1 MRALVISGG
10 GCKGGFPIG
19 YESVNMGNYDL
30 FCGSST
36 GILAC
41 LMIAQGKYNEGIE
54 FYGKATNNL
63 VYDVNPFNK
72 KGQLKE
78 LRALTGFLKGKGSF
92 ATTTKLLTL
101 IRENYSKFFHETTD
115 KEIVVAVSNL
125 TTNKV
130 EYKSSKDL
138 SWSVFTYWCWVST
151 LATPYTGTAI
161 VNNNIYADGGFE
173 VSLPLKYACERGAI
187 EVRAIAL
194 TTKESNVKFRNNNVV
209 NVVLSVLDT
218 QLDNNLRKDIE
229 LGLEYRKHGIDID
242 MIYMPEKIT
251 DKAMHFDPKT
261 NKLIIEIGIKTA
273 KENAL

>member
-19 YESVNMGNYDL
+19 YESVNRDNYNL
-30 FCGSST
+30 YCGSST
-36 GILAC
+36 GVLAC
-41 LMIAQGKYNEGIE
+41 LMIAQGKYNKGIE
-54 FYGKATNNL
+54 FYGKVTNNL
-63 VYDVNPFNK
+63 VYDENPFNK

-78 LRALTGFLKGKGSF
+78 LRALTGFLQGKGSF

-130 EYKSSKDL
+130 EYKSSKNL
-138 SWSVFTYWCWVST
+138 TWSVFTYWCWVST

-173 VSLPLKYACERGAI
+173 VSLPLKYACERGATNI
-187 EVRAIAL
+187 RAIAL
-194 TTKESNVKFRNNNVV
+194 TTKESSVKFRNNNVV

-229 LGLEYRKHGIDID
+229 LGLEYRKHGVAIDL
-242 MIYMPEKIT
+242 IYMPEKMT
-251 DKAMHFDPKT
+251 DKAMHFAPKT
-261 NKLIIEIGIKTA
+261 NKKIIELGIKTA
-273 KENAL
+273 QEKI